1 MKKLK
6 GFTLAETLVTL
17 SIIGVLAVLTL
28 TTLGNKIDRNKAL
41 FKKAYSITERTVV
54 ELVNDETLYPY
65 NYEKFGFKED
75 SNVLIVGLR
84 ICTRGGT
91 PPPCNGT
98 QNLLR
103 KFCTLF
109 SNNLSLDGNVRY
121 EGSGTSSVT
130 CNFATTDGIAWSIGR
145 RTDDNGF
152 LIRVDT
158 NGDKGPNMPAEFA
171 NIGNDHATRNRD
183 RFYMQVRDDG
193 KMEMPE
199 NDETALSFLRSTN
212 FNDAQNQD

>member
-28 TTLGNKIDRNKAL
+28 TTLGNKVDRNKAL
-41 FKKAYSITERTVV
+41 FKKTYSITERTVV

-65 NYEKFGFKED
+65 DYENFGFREV
-75 SNVLIVGLR
+75 SNVEIIGTGRCTDGNPKPSNGCSGTVLR
-84 ICTRGGT
+84 
-91 PPPCNGT
+91 N
-98 QNLLR
+98 R

-109 SNNLSLDGNVRY
+109 SNNLSLDGNVTF
-121 EGSGTSSVT
+121 SGKNDST
-130 CNFATTDGIAWSIGR
+130 CKFATTDGIWWTIKSQ
-145 RTDDNGF
+145 TDYRGF
-152 LIRVDT
+152 YIIVDT
-158 NGDKGPNMPAEFA
+158 NGNKGPNMPAEFA
-171 NIGNDHATRNRD
+171 NIENDHATRNRD
-183 RFYMQVRDDG
+183 RFYMRVRFDG